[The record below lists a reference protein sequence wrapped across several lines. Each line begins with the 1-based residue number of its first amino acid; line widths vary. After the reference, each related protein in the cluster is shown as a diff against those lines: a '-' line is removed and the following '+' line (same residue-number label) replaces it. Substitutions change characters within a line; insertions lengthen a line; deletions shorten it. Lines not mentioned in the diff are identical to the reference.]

1 MKNPSFIRH
10 SHHYSSLNVFRNSS
24 HIHHDAKI
32 AKANS
37 KTFGQAT
44 DYKAKKNYSNSN
56 RNKATGFLK
65 LKWTAVGASDFNKEQ
80 CNVTFFVPVRG
91 SKSMRLGAC
100 VRSSPNP
107 YYGSNAANVRNFY
120 FESKFD
126 HHL

>member
-10 SHHYSSLNVFRNSS
+10 CHHYSSLNVFRNSS

-65 LKWTAVGASDFNKEQ
+65 LKWTAVGAGIHAQIQLN
-80 CNVTFFVPVRG
+80 
-91 SKSMRLGAC
+91 MLGI
-100 VRSSPNP
+100 R
-107 YYGSNAANVRNFY
+107 
-120 FESKFD
+120 
-126 HHL
+126 